1 MSIFSTIS
9 PPTGLPLALH
19 EMIWGHSPS
28 DLFQMGGPVMWPLL
42 ACSVLAIAII
52 LERALVFLRVRTVP
66 KRLAENAAA
75 AYAGGQVAEARAV
88 LRGSRH
94 PVARVLER
102 QIDLAGTDRT
112 LRAES
117 VRRDG
122 GELLERLEARLSPL
136 LLVSQIAPL
145 LGLLGTV
152 SGLVGSFW
160 KLEQINGPVEP
171 SDLAAGIWAAL
182 LTTVFGLI
190 VAIPASAAWHLLQD
204 RADAVARHMGFA
216 VTRLEEAL
224 VGPSAGPAASPPAI
238 PAASAAE
245 E

>member
-1 MSIFSTIS
+1 MIS
-9 PPTGLPLALH
+9 PPLALH
-19 EMIWGHSPS
+19 EMIWGHSPT

-52 LERALVFLRVRTVP
+52 LERAMVFMRVRAVP
-66 KRLAENAAA
+66 KRLAEKTAA
-75 AYAGGQVAEARAV
+75 AYAAGNIAEARAV

-102 QIDLAGTDRT
+102 QIDLASQDRT
-112 LRAES
+112 LRADS
-117 VRRDG
+117 VSRDG

-160 KLEQINGPVEP
+160 KLEQISGPVEP

-182 LTTVFGLI
+182 LTTVFGLM
-190 VAIPASAAWHLLQD
+190 VAIPAAAAWHLLQD

-224 VGPSAGPAASPPAI
+224 GGPDGK
-238 PAASAAE
+238 AAE
-245 E
+245 Q